1 MTNEKAIS
9 TIENAKNFAYD
20 DVYEEAFNMAINAL
34 KQKSI
39 LSVLDMIR
47 TEIKAKIIKKPWF
60 DFTKSER
67 DRNDAF
73 FEVLDIIN
81 RYKAEIIEKEE

>member
-34 KQKSI
+34 KEPRKGHWI
-39 LSVLDMIR
+39 PHTDRGMIECSKCHAEER
-47 TEIKAKIIKKPWF
+47 TAHLLHSNFCPNCG
-60 DFTKSER
+60 TKMAESEG
-67 DRNDAF
+67 
-73 FEVLDIIN
+73 
-81 RYKAEIIEKEE
+81 